1 LKKILLIFGTR
12 PEAIKMAPLILELKK
27 NQKFFETE
35 ICVTGQHREMLDQV
49 LGLFDITPDFDLD
62 IMLKNQDLYDITA
75 NILLKVRDVL
85 ETSRPDLVI
94 VHGDTSTTFTAA
106 LACFYK
112 GIDFAHLEAGLRT
125 YDLLNPWPEEANR
138 QLCSKLASVH
148 FAPTQKSAKNLT
160 YENIDQK
167 NICVTGNT
175 VVDALYYVMDKL
187 KKSPALIEQIENN
200 LSYEDFVLSKN
211 RKLVLITGHRRE
223 NFGKNMLEICDAIAI
238 LANKNPKIDFVYPV
252 HLNPNVQKPV
262 IRKLSGVKNIYLLKP
277 LGYINF
283 IYLMSKSHIIL
294 TDSGGIQE
302 EAPALGIP
310 VLVMRNSTERLEAI
324 DSGTAKLVGTQKET
338 IINEIQTLLNDKLQ
352 YNKMSEAINP
362 YGNGEA
368 SKKIVKYL
376 KTKYFK

>member
-1 LKKILLIFGTR
+1 
-12 PEAIKMAPLILELKK
+12 MAPLILELKK

-283 IYLMSKSHIIL
+283 IYLMKV
-294 TDSGGIQE
+294 T
-302 EAPALGIP
+302 
-310 VLVMRNSTERLEAI
+310 
-324 DSGTAKLVGTQKET
+324 
-338 IINEIQTLLNDKLQ
+338 
-352 YNKMSEAINP
+352 
-362 YGNGEA
+362 
-368 SKKIVKYL
+368 
-376 KTKYFK
+376 